1 MIDKSWAAPI
11 GSIAFSTAAN
21 NRLRLFHSRSA
32 RACVGD
38 EVSALSPRTVA
49 EAAPGCI
56 AMRTIVLL
64 GVDWPLFACILIQV
78 VAKMSAQRSSD
89 GQGP

>member
-38 EVSALSPRTVA
+38 EISALSRGLLPRLHPDA
-49 EAAPGCI
+49 
-56 AMRTIVLL
+56 
-64 GVDWPLFACILIQV
+64 
-78 VAKMSAQRSSD
+78 
-89 GQGP
+89 

>member
-1 MIDKSWAAPI
+1 
-11 GSIAFSTAAN
+11 
-21 NRLRLFHSRSA
+21 LFHSRSP

-78 VAKMSAQRSSD
+78 VA
-89 GQGP
+89 